1 MNLSLETAGQGKLKG
16 HCAGAGDSR
25 EGSVG
30 LHQQDTVPGQ
40 GAGGAGSE
48 GMRLRLGTRQR
59 DETGIRECGW
69 LSLKKKK
76 ELMQGK
82 WFIFVY
88 QPTLLLNRNK

>member
-1 MNLSLETAGQGKLKG
+1 MQELGTAG
-16 HCAGAGDSR
+16 R
-25 EGSVG
+25 GSVG

>member
-1 MNLSLETAGQGKLKG
+1 MQELGTAG
-16 HCAGAGDSR
+16 R
-25 EGSVG
+25 GSVG

-76 ELMQGK
+76 KGVDAGEV
-82 WFIFVY
+82 VY
-88 QPTLLLNRNK
+88 FCLSAYSAFK